1 MNELRNKGFLRL
13 EWARSHMPVSSYVRE
28 RFLKE
33 MPFKG
38 LKVGMALHVEAKTGI
53 FALLLKEGGA
63 DVHMASCNPL
73 STDDSVVSSLKED
86 YKMDVHAR
94 KGETEDEYY
103 EYLNKV
109 LDSKP
114 NIIVDD
120 GGDLVKILHT
130 DRMDL
135 LENIIGGNE
144 ETTTGVN
151 RLKVMEKSG
160 ALRFPMFDVNDA
172 NMKHLFDNRYGTGQ
186 SALDGIMNATNIL
199 LAGKR
204 VTVVG
209 FGYCGKG
216 IALRMK
222 GMGARVAVTEID
234 PIKANEATME
244 GYDVMPIK
252 MAIKQSDMV
261 VTATGVKSVVGM
273 DAIMEA
279 KDGIILSNA
288 GHFNNEID
296 TERLEKES
304 LEKTQVRESVKAYKL
319 GNGKTIYLISD
330 GRLVNLASG
339 QGHPV
344 EIMDMSFAIQALTAE
359 YLAKN
364 YRDLKP
370 AVYSVP
376 ESVDREVAITRLRSQ
391 DIEIDTPT
399 PEQVRYANSWTEGT

>member
-1 MNELRNKGFLRL
+1 MNEDRNKGYLRL
-13 EWARSHMPVSSYVRE
+13 EWARSHMPVSASIRE

-33 MPFKG
+33 KPFSG
-38 LKVGMALHVEAKTGI
+38 LRVGMALHVEAKTGI
-53 FALLLKEGGA
+53 FALLLREGGA
-63 DVHMASCNPL
+63 EIHMASCNPL
-73 STDDSVVSSLKED
+73 STDDSVVTSLRED
-86 YKMDVHAR
+86 YKVDVHAK
-94 KGETEDEYY
+94 KGESEDEYY
-103 EYLNKV
+103 EYLHKV

-135 LENIIGGNE
+135 IENIIGGNE

-151 RLKVMEKSG
+151 RLKVMERAG

-172 NMKHLFDNRYGTGQ
+172 DMKHLFDNRYGTGQ

-199 LAGKR
+199 IAGKR

-209 FGYCGKG
+209 YGYCGKG

-222 GMGARVAVTEID
+222 GMGARVTVTEID
-234 PIKANEATME
+234 PVKANEATME
-244 GYDVMPIK
+244 GFDVMPVK
-252 MAIKQSDMV
+252 KALAESDMV
-261 VTATGVKSVVGM
+261 VTATGMKSVVDM
-273 DAIMEA
+273 DSMIGA

-296 TERLEKES
+296 TEKLEKES
-304 LEKTQVRESVKAYKL
+304 VESTQVRESVKAYRL
-319 GNGKTIYLISD
+319 RNGKRIYLISD

-359 YLAKN
+359 YLARNHK
-364 YRDLKP
+364 DLKP
-370 AVYSVP
+370 GVYAVP
-376 ESVDREVAITRLRSQ
+376 ETVDREVAVIRLKSQ
-391 DIEIDTPT
+391 GIEIDTPT
-399 PEQVRYANSWTEGT
+399 EEQIRYANSWTEGT

>member
-13 EWARSHMPVSSYVRE
+13 EWARSHMPVSGYVRE

-33 MPFKG
+33 VPFKG

-273 DAIMEA
+273 DAIVEA

>member
-1 MNELRNKGFLRL
+1 MNELQNKGYLRL
-13 EWARSHMPVSSYVRE
+13 DWARTHMPVSASIRE

-33 MPFKG
+33 KPFKG
-38 LKVGMALHVEAKTGI
+38 LRVGMALHVEAKTGI

-63 DVHMASCNPL
+63 EVHMASCNPL
-73 STDDSVVSSLKED
+73 STDDSVVASLKND
-86 YKMDVHAR
+86 YKMDVNAK
-94 KGETEDEYY
+94 KGESEEEYY
-103 EYLNKV
+103 DYLHRV

-120 GGDLVKILHT
+120 GGDLVKLLHI

-135 LENIIGGNE
+135 IENIIGGNE

-151 RLKVMEKSG
+151 RLKVMERQG

-186 SALDGIMNATNIL
+186 SALDGIMNSTNIL

-209 FGYCGKG
+209 YGYCGKG

-222 GMGARVAVTEID
+222 GMGARVTVTEID
-234 PIKANEATME
+234 PVKANEATME

-252 MAIKQSDMV
+252 KAIKESDMV
-261 VTATGVKSVVGM
+261 VTATGMKSVVNM
-273 DAIMEA
+273 DSIMEA

-296 TERLEKES
+296 TERLEKECVES
-304 LEKTQVRESVKAYKL
+304 KQVRESVKSYKL
-319 GNGKTIYLISD
+319 KNGNTVYLISD

-359 YLAKN
+359 YLVKN
-364 YRDLKP
+364 HKDLKP
-370 AVYSVP
+370 AVYAVP
-376 ESVDREVAITRLRSQ
+376 ETVDMEVAKIRLKSQ
-391 DIEIDTPT
+391 GIEIDEPT
-399 PEQVRYANSWTEGT
+399 EEQIKYANSWTEGT